1 MTIVHYFEPILWEDN
16 NLNSVIQIWHKVFAS
31 TIPNHKLS
39 EYIKLVEIVD
49 VQVLG
54 SIEDE

>member
-1 MTIVHYFEPILWEDN
+1 LWEDN
-16 NLNSVIQIWHKVFAS
+16 DLNLVTQIWHKVFTS
-31 TIPNHKLS
+31 TIPNHKLF

-54 SIEDE
+54 SIEDG